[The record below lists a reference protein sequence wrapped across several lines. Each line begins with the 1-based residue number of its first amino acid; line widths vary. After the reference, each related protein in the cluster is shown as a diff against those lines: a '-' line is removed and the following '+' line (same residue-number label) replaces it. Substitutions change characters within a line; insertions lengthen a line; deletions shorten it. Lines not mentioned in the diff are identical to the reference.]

1 MPTVEITKAYL
12 EDGKVILEC
21 PNAWEKREIIRSL
34 GKPGVYDIAPHK
46 ELRSTKAN
54 NYMWALAEDIAKA
67 VRITKEEVYR
77 EAVKRVGPYK
87 DFPPLPED
95 DAKTLSKGWEMIG
108 TGWTTERVDYDM
120 TGELVIIRCYY
131 GSSVYN
137 TKQMARL
144 IDDLVE
150 DAHNLGL
157 ETYDDGRI
165 QSLLEE
171 YENEYQRI
179 RRAAG

>member
-21 PNAWEKREIIRSL
+21 QNAWEKRELIRAL
-34 GKPGVYDIAPHK
+34 GKPGTYDIAPHK
-46 ELRSTKAN
+46 ELRSTNAN
-54 NYMWALAEDIAKA
+54 RYMWALAEDIAKA

-87 DFPPLPED
+87 DFPPLPES
-95 DAKTLSKGWEMIG
+95 DAKTLQTAWEMLG
-108 TGWTTERVDYDM
+108 VGWATEKLDYDM
-120 TGELVIIRCYY
+120 TGENVIIRCFY
-131 GSSVYN
+131 GSSTYN

-144 IDDLVE
+144 IDDLVGE
-150 DAHNLGL
+150 AHNLGL

-179 RRAAG
+179 RHAAG